1 MVELDQDYSFSEE
14 EHNISVV
21 LTDSIYQL
29 SNYSLHEAIP
39 HAIMHHLKNQRD
51 EVSDLFDI
59 KDPCRLL
66 TEGYEFDNGVVAEDF
81 AISGSYEGGEMVI
94 GQVVSSNNKDT
105 FDGKP
110 RDFIQAEYFEKQLS
124 LDKSISPTIN
134 NVYSIRTT
142 IPRSEVREREDF
154 IESYLREEG
163 YYELELV
170 VHQLDTEEEIV
181 FWPSD

>member
-1 MVELDQDYSFSEE
+1 MEDYSLSEE
-14 EHNISVV
+14 EYCISVV
-21 LTDSIYQL
+21 LTESIYRL
-29 SNYSLHEAIP
+29 SNNSLHEAIP
-39 HAIMHHLKNQRD
+39 HTIMRHLESGND

-66 TEGYEFDNGVVAEDF
+66 TEGYRFENGVVAEDF

-94 GQVVSSNNKDT
+94 GQVVSSNHKET
-105 FDGKP
+105 FAGKP

-134 NVYSIRTT
+134 NVYSVRTT
-142 IPRSEVREREDF
+142 IPRSEVERKEDF
-154 IESYLREEG
+154 IETYLREEG
-163 YYELELV
+163 SYELDLV
-170 VHQLDTEEEIV
+170 VHQLDTEDEIV